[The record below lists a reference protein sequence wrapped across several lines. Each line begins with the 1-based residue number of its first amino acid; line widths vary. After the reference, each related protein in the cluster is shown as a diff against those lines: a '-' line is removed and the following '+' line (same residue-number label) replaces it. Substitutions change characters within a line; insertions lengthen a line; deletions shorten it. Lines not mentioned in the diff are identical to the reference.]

1 MNSDTSYRTPE
12 IEGLATVGRGVSVGS
27 DATVGRY
34 AL

>member
-12 IEGLATVGRGVSVGS
+12 IEGLATVDR